1 MSNEALWDGML
12 EGADYEKVSDLAVD
26 VPKVLADVST
36 GQGEGVIRE
45 PGLLLTKKEIV
56 SLKRY
61 VSIGFSFPTSLQD
74 VKDFLRYGAED
85 DGGTGL
91 TPNDFLSAFKL
102 IRNHAST
109 WTPLRERIMLTG
121 TDLQYFGASMRI
133 WGREM
138 ARFYDSDEA
147 IQLIKKHSIK
157 TYGDLEKLEREWKGV
172 FPGIALE
179 QETVVGLADYL
190 KDIRDEINAY
200 QLRTN
205 KIKLDLDEFGNALE
219 KTIIPEIKKRLEF
232 ISTNKY
238 PHEIALLDKK
248 ISERAEVIEKLN
260 NEYKALV
267 EKSLAS
273 AATLN
278 IIGFGMAIY
287 LGVEAEN
294 VRAERNRQNKAQE
307 ADINS
312 LYSKNITLGSLKR
325 VEQDLQNCKVASL
338 NAEVATNNLRHV
350 WNVIDYYV
358 SQSVEEMAKI
368 NDGLKL
374 YKFMTTFAR
383 VVESWVK
390 VEADAGELVRIFAE
404 ADKEYQSQ
412 GVGGVAK
419 ILAFRS
425 GESEEVQG
433 YATLDILLLSNAK
446 KQMRIDFSRATVLS
460 ELYQYLP
467 EVNAQFERLIDNV
480 FDSSRVL
487 QESAVGSKRRL
498 ESIRTQLAQVKKE
511 LAREVNGAGDEETI
525 EEIVADGTQLLRDV
539 HESVAQELS
548 SLSRSYGRIDYIF
561 DRRVTTDIH
570 TKLAVDIK
578 SAQAVKSTLDGQLE
592 KTLKD
597 QTLIQEAIQIIEK
610 AGIEEIG
617 KEVSLTID
625 KVNEMRLA
633 PVEAQL
639 VLLAIE
645 QLKKA
650 VEGVIKNISFL
661 FMLDRSRELRETVAA
676 LRSKIVEQEEI
687 VRVAGKKQEFIDVV
701 HGLDEQHL
709 LIKPVYKKVIE
720 AFSLFMSKVA
730 SVGSYSEAEADKI
743 LIEIEAFIAYLLPIS
758 RPNL

>member
-1 MSNEALWDGML
+1 MSNEALWEGML
-12 EGADYEKVSDLAVD
+12 ETADYKEVSDLAVD
-26 VPKVLADVST
+26 VPKVLADVSM
-36 GQGEGVIRE
+36 GQGDGVIRAS
-45 PGLLLTKKEIV
+45 GLLLTKEEII

-61 VSIGFSFPTSLQD
+61 VSIGFSFPTNLRD
-74 VKDFLRYGAED
+74 VQDFLRYGVED

-91 TPNDFLSAFKL
+91 TPDDFLSTFTL
-102 IRNHAST
+102 IRDHAST

-121 TDLQYFGASMRI
+121 TELQYFGASMRI
-133 WGREM
+133 WGQAM
-138 ARFYDSDEA
+138 ARFYESDEA

-157 TYGDLEKLEREWKGV
+157 TYDDLEKLEREWEGV

-179 QETVVGLADYL
+179 KDTVVGLADYL
-190 KDIRDEINAY
+190 KDICNEIDAY
-200 QLRTN
+200 QVSTN
-205 KIKLDLDEFGNALE
+205 KIKEDLDEFGNVLE

-238 PHEIALLDKK
+238 PHEIALLDKQ
-248 ISERAEVIEKLN
+248 ISERAEVIEALN

-273 AATLN
+273 AASLN
-278 IIGFGMAIY
+278 IVGLGMAIY

-294 VRAERNRQNKAQE
+294 VRAERTEKNKEQE

-350 WNVIDYYV
+350 WNVIDRYV
-358 SQSVEEMAKI
+358 NQSVVEMAKI

-404 ADKEYQSQ
+404 ADEEFKSQ
-412 GVGGVAK
+412 GVRRVAK

-425 GESEEVQG
+425 GESVEVQG
-433 YATLDILLLSNAK
+433 YATLDISLLSNSK
-446 KQMRIDFSRATVLS
+446 EQMRSDFARATVLS
-460 ELYQYLP
+460 EKYQYLP
-467 EVNAQFERLIDNV
+467 EVNAQFKRLVDNV

-487 QESAVGSKRRL
+487 QETAGGSKQLL
-498 ESIRTQLAQVKKE
+498 ESISFRLAQVKKE
-511 LAREVNGAGDEETI
+511 LAREVNGAGDDGTI
-525 EEIVADGTQLLRDV
+525 EDIVSEGTQALRDV
-539 HESVAQELS
+539 QDSVARELS
-548 SLSRSYGRIDYIF
+548 SLSRSYGHIDYTF
-561 DRRVTTDIH
+561 DRRETTDINA
-570 TKLAVDIK
+570 KLVVDIEA
-578 SAQAVKSTLDGQLE
+578 AQAVKSTLDGQLK
-592 KTLKD
+592 KTLED
-597 QTLIQEAIQIIEK
+597 QTQIQRAIDIIEK

-617 KEVSLTID
+617 KEVNLTID

-650 VEGVIKNISFL
+650 VEGTVKNISFL
-661 FMLDRSRELRETVAA
+661 FMLDRSRELRERVAA
-676 LRSKIVEQEEI
+676 LRSNIVEHEES
-687 VRVAGKKQEFIDVV
+687 VRLAGEKQEFIKVV
-701 HGLDEQHL
+701 HGLDDLHL
-709 LIKPVYKKVIE
+709 LFKPEYKKSIE
-720 AFSLFMSKVA
+720 AVSLFVSQVA
-730 SVGSYSEAEADKI
+730 SVGSYSEAEADRT
-743 LIEIEAFIAYLLPIS
+743 LNEIEAFTAYLLPIS
-758 RPNL
+758 SPHW